1 MKQRKSSVEESSK
14 KIITIPN
21 ILSFFRI
28 CLVPLI
34 VWMFCIKH
42 NFRLTGY
49 ILLLS
54 GATDM
59 VDGYVARRFHMISD
73 LGKVLDPIADK
84 LTQATMLICLLFR
97 FPMMI
102 CPLALL
108 IAKEI
113 FMAVTGICIIR
124 KTGIVLGAS
133 WHGKVATCLLYG
145 MMIVHVFWY
154 EISYFA
160 SVCSIL
166 VCTLMI
172 GVSFV
177 LYGIRNIKAL
187 RADLNSNL

>member
-1 MKQRKSSVEESSK
+1 MKQLKSSIEESSK

-21 ILSFFRI
+21 MLSFFRI

-34 VWMFCIKH
+34 VWLFCIEH

-84 LTQATMLICLLFR
+84 LTQASMLICLLFR

-133 WHGKVATCLLYG
+133 WHGKAATCLLYG